1 MMRPNPRHGRLLASL
16 LTAAFGLAAT
26 QGCVALGTSDNDPSA
41 RTTLTNPP
49 PTGADFKPV
58 GLFLVHRCGSLDC
71 HGEIG
76 RNLRIYGKEGLRLD
90 PSNIPGGALTT
101 ADELDADWQSVVGL
115 EPELMNE
122 VVAGGGMS
130 PALLTFYRKPTG
142 IEHHKGG
149 VLIASGDDQDNCI
162 LSWLAGS
169 VDKTAC
175 AAAIDPAKYP

>member
-1 MMRPNPRHGRLLASL
+1 M
-16 LTAAFGLAAT
+16 
-26 QGCVALGTSDNDPSA
+26 
-41 RTTLTNPP
+41 
-49 PTGADFKPV
+49 
-58 GLFLVHRCGSLDC
+58 
-71 HGEIG
+71 
-76 RNLRIYGKEGLRLD
+76 
-90 PSNIPGGALTT
+90 
-101 ADELDADWQSVVGL
+101 VGL